1 MCQSSRLVGTMRHRC
16 VCAWIQYSRRT
27 PPGAGWSCG
36 TACAAAACG
45 RRTRA
50 AVASAFLRAAG
61 ESTTTF
67 SPPIVHSSA
76 ALPARPKN
84 DRREVGRLSASGVM
98 GARILVRLYSVYK
111 YVCTGYDGAVST
123 TTGTRAEASERMR
136 EAIVAATVRVVA
148 REGVSAVTHRRVA
161 AEAGVS
167 LSSTTWHFADKGDI
181 LIAALRWTAGREVAR
196 IAAIAERLGTE
207 EFDPAA
213 WAEAL
218 ADWLL
223 EQVHRERDVAVA
235 LYRLQIELLGRPEA
249 RQVHEDWDASLRTLG
264 ERVLASSGTITPD
277 LDIRLVVAALDGL
290 RLNVLIAGEADT
302 AWLRPA
308 VQRQLRA
315 LLG

>member
-1 MCQSSRLVGTMRHRC
+1 M
-16 VCAWIQYSRRT
+16 
-27 PPGAGWSCG
+27 
-36 TACAAAACG
+36 
-45 RRTRA
+45 
-50 AVASAFLRAAG
+50 
-61 ESTTTF
+61 
-67 SPPIVHSSA
+67 
-76 ALPARPKN
+76 
-84 DRREVGRLSASGVM
+84 
-98 GARILVRLYSVYK
+98 
-111 YVCTGYDGAVST
+111 ST

-196 IAAIAERLGTE
+196 ISAIAERLGTE

-223 EQVHRERDVAVA
+223 EQVRRERDVAVA

-249 RQVHEDWDASLRTLG
+249 LQVHEDWDASLRTLG

-290 RLNVLIAGEADT
+290 RLNVLIAGETDT
-302 AWLRPA
+302 AWVRPA